1 MKTRLDSKSAF
12 LGLVL
17 GVVITVTIAATKE
30 PSVSEVNSKPDQ
42 IGRFQATAF
51 GMGTKSSTS
60 HGCYIIDTSTGDLW
74 LIGGAPNYKEPT
86 KVSGPLE

>member
-12 LGLVL
+12 LGLLL
-17 GVVITVTIAATKE
+17 GVTVSVTIAATKK
-30 PSVSEVNSKPDQ
+30 PFVSGAFSKTDQ

-51 GMGTKSSTS
+51 GMGTEPSTS

-74 LIGGAPNYKEPT
+74 LIGGAPNFKEPN